1 MRGVAGAIERPHA
14 HELQTTNQQKIMA
27 TLQELCTAMPVQLK
41 REAVQ
46 RELLRRKNE
55 GYCRRMLALDDE
67 QNIFAT
73 CKGVRQPKRFKN
85 YASTEQAGRV
95 GYRLKDVRTS
105 GSRTIVVCK
114 TRNLF

>member
-1 MRGVAGAIERPHA
+1 
-14 HELQTTNQQKIMA
+14 MA

-67 QNIFAT
+67 QNIFAR

-85 YASTEQAGRV
+85 YASTEDAGRI
-95 GYRLKDVRTS
+95 GTHLRDVRFPNS
-105 GSRTIVVCK
+105 SIVVVCK